1 METGLSEQSLRTIA
15 NVLYSNER
23 VQGAKIFGSRAI
35 GTFHEGSDIDICLF
49 GEELTISDLNR
60 ISSELDELNIPQ
72 IVDLVNFRT
81 IKNENLLKHIEDFS
95 VQIEPSPSPLV
106 R

>member
-1 METGLSEQSLRTIA
+1 MEAGLSEKSLRTIA
-15 NVLYSNER
+15 NVVYSNER
-23 VQGAKIFGSRAI
+23 VQSAKIFGSRAI
-35 GTFHEGSDIDICLF
+35 GTFHKGSDIDICLF
-49 GEELTISDLNR
+49 GDDLTISDLNR
-60 ISSELDELNIPQ
+60 ISSELDDLNIPQ

-95 VQIEPSPSPLV
+95 VQIEPSPSPLL

>member
-1 METGLSEQSLRTIA
+1 METGISEKSLQAIA
-15 NVLYSNER
+15 NVVYSNER

-60 ISSELDELNIPQ
+60 ISTELDDLNIPE

-81 IKNENLLKHIEDFS
+81 IKNENLLKHIENFS
-95 VQIEPSPSPLV
+95 VQLEPLPKALV